1 MISPHDYKV
10 AHSAAVALCGGDVDT
25 GVKVDEDWL
34 LAVERRE
41 FMALLRTPET
51 PGTHSP
57 HPGNRQAV
65 AQLNKEH
72 S

>member
-51 PGTHSP
+51 LARIRHTLETGKPLR
-57 HPGNRQAV
+57 N
-65 AQLNKEH
+65 
-72 S
+72 